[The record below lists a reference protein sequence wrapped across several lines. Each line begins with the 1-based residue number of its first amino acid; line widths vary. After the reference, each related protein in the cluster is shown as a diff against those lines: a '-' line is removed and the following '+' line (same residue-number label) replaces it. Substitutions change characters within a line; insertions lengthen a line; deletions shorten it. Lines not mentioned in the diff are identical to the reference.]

1 MSSIRI
7 RKRGKSYEYCFDIG
21 KVNNK
26 RKRITKSGF
35 KTKVEAQEA
44 GTVAYEEYIRTGVV
58 VKDCQMSYHDYLDF
72 WYENYCKINL
82 KYTTQEAYKNIIEK
96 YLKPSLGLYRLSAI
110 TSITLHS
117 FLTELCSKYSFSRS
131 YFKNILKVMKGT
143 FREATDVY
151 GFIRYNP
158 SLTLKLPKIED
169 SSDFEKHLYTQ
180 DEIDKILTRFKDD
193 DVFTCAFITSC
204 FTGMRPGELCALTW
218 EDVDFENKVINVR
231 HSVFDKKKNENGR
244 WYIGTTKT
252 KSGERQIHIS
262 PTLMKS
268 LVNFKNRQM
277 ECEVKINF
285 FSEENQKTG
294 DENFVDQFF
303 GIYYV

>member
-1 MSSIRI
+1 MVNV
-7 RKRGKSYEYCFDIG
+7 RKRGNVYEYNFDVAKIEG
-21 KVNNK
+21 K
-26 RKRITKSGF
+26 RKKISKSGF
-35 KTKVEAQEA
+35 KTKIEAQEA

-180 DEIDKILTRFKDD
+180 DEIQDLKMMMYL
-193 DVFTCAFITSC
+193 
-204 FTGMRPGELCALTW
+204 
-218 EDVDFENKVINVR
+218 
-231 HSVFDKKKNENGR
+231 
-244 WYIGTTKT
+244 
-252 KSGERQIHIS
+252 
-262 PTLMKS
+262 
-268 LVNFKNRQM
+268 LVHLSQVVLQ
-277 ECEVKINF
+277 E
-285 FSEENQKTG
+285 
-294 DENFVDQFF
+294 
-303 GIYYV
+303 